1 MSDGIKAEPFFIG
14 GILVWKI
21 TSLRDNHVVA
31 EGPTINDAVRN
42 IPEEEYIRQEENLNE
57 RS

>member
-1 MSDGIKAEPFFIG
+1 MGDGILAQPVNIG
-14 GILVWKI
+14 GVITWKI

-42 IPEEEYIRQEENLNE
+42 IAEEEYIRQEENLNE